1 MGQIQRRIDFIN
13 SPVYSNLATKFR
25 LINDLVEEY
34 SFRYNDPW
42 YGLKIINPN
51 PSESINKISK
61 AMNIYEY
68 IGDDPKIYEILSDAL
83 AMIVQYKRKCDSIGI
98 KYNDKLINSI
108 TDYIK
113 SYTDLVIEFETKNN
127 NNEENE
133 EQVILDSKLQS
144 ELESE
149 FRVIRISKELR
160 ELKLLL
166 NEGLINASEFNQLK
180 KIILKINK

>member
-42 YGLKIINPN
+42 YGLKIIDPN
-51 PSESINKISK
+51 PSESITKISK

-166 NEGLINASEFNQLK
+166 NEGLINTSEFNQLK